1 MLVDSGAIV
10 NLMPY
15 SLYKKVGGID
25 DELIKTNM
33 TINNIGGGDPIL
45 ARAVAI
51 GVNKAMQI
59 CGVGL

>member
-15 SLYKKVGGID
+15 LLYKKVSGTD

-33 TINNIGGGDPIL
+33 MINNIGGGDPIL

-51 GVNKAMQI
+51 GVHKAMQI

>member
-10 NLMPY
+10 NLMPH
-15 SLYKKVGGID
+15 SLYKKVGGTG
-25 DELIKTNM
+25 DELIKTNI
-33 TINNIGGGDPIL
+33 TINSIGGGDPIL

-51 GVNKAMQI
+51 GVHKAMQI